1 MDHILKEMIEIYK
14 PKGIDWMAYKLQRK
28 NPYTF
33 HHIIEKRNG
42 GKRRVNNGAILTLN
56 AHEYLNYLDN
66 EYHRIYKELNGLFW
80 ELNRTYKPPQED
92 YYEEVGAVLKK
103 VRRY

>member
-1 MDHILKEMIEIYK
+1 MDGVLREMIEIYK

-56 AHEYLNYLDN
+56 AHEYLNYLDCRY
-66 EYHRIYKELNGLFW
+66 ERIYKELNGLFW